1 MNLILE
7 SKMLN
12 FITMKNLIKITP
24 KINKTNNNLIIIMI
38 FFKIKMIFFKIKMI
52 FLVMKAK
59 IIKMKMLKILKKDFL
74 NKVQYLIIIRKD
86 FHNKALF
93 RIIKITTNPYKKKK
107 PKQQTSLK
115 IKKEKL
121 QIKLTKIAN
130 NCKKKVMQ
138 HPIIPVKQKIEI
150 TFLIKMIFFN
160 LRIIIT
166 IISLIKKVVFSNNN
180 TKTNGFPKAHYR
192 NNRKK
197 TKKRVNK
204 GFHNKAYIQKTI
216 NNSKYKQEKVKQQT
230 KRMIFNLIM
239 IKTNK

>member
-1 MNLILE
+1 VQLVSIKQKKKIKFSQKIKKKLIINNKVLKILFLIIIMNLILE

-107 PKQQTSLK
+107 PKQ
-115 IKKEKL
+115 
-121 QIKLTKIAN
+121 
-130 NCKKKVMQ
+130 
-138 HPIIPVKQKIEI
+138 
-150 TFLIKMIFFN
+150 
-160 LRIIIT
+160 
-166 IISLIKKVVFSNNN
+166 
-180 TKTNGFPKAHYR
+180 
-192 NNRKK
+192 
-197 TKKRVNK
+197 
-204 GFHNKAYIQKTI
+204 
-216 NNSKYKQEKVKQQT
+216 
-230 KRMIFNLIM
+230 
-239 IKTNK
+239 